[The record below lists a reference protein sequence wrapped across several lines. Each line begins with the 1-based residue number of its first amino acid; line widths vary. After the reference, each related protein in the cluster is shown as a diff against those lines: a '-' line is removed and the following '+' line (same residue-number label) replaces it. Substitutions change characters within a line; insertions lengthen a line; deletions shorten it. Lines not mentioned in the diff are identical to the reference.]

1 MSLTNWRAST
11 DDASSLQGGCE
22 LIRRYLWLFLTMLCV
37 LPVAHA
43 EVSLPVLFSDGM
55 LVQRDLPIH
64 VWGRSAAAEKVS
76 VTFRGETR
84 SAVADELGRWQL
96 YLPPV
101 AAGGPYD
108 LAVSGS
114 NQIVIHNI
122 LVGDVWVASGQ
133 SNMEFKMR
141 QLDNPQA
148 EIAAAKFPR
157 IRIMRIKHGY
167 SDYPLTDAVAEQRWA
182 EVSPQSVPDF
192 SAVAYYFAREIHQK
206 EKVPVGIIESDWGG
220 TVAEAW
226 TSMDALASDAALM
239 PVFASRAHSMDA
251 EAENLLLDP
260 IHQAQIDKARAAGL
274 PWPKVPWHPLE
285 QMWAPAQL
293 YNAMIAPLTPYA
305 IRGVIWY
312 QGESNSKLNRAPSY
326 ERLFETLIRDWH
338 NQWALGDFPFL
349 YVQISNFTSDATEDW
364 ATIREAQL
372 RTLQLRNTGM
382 AVTIDV
388 GNPDDVHPRDKVDV
402 GHRLALA
409 ARATVYGEPIEYSGP
424 LVRQVTRE
432 DHSLRVWFDH
442 AAGLQS
448 KGGPPTSFE
457 IAGADGKF
465 VPADAHIDGQTML
478 VSSVSV
484 AAPVKVRYGWAN
496 SPNCNLFNGEGLPA
510 SPFQQAAK

>member
-1 MSLTNWRAST
+1 MMRVLSKEAW
-11 DDASSLQGGCE
+11 E
-22 LIRRYLWLFLTMLCV
+22 LNRCGLWLLLALFWIV
-37 LPVAHA
+37 PVAQA

-55 LVQRDLPIH
+55 LLQRDLPIH
-64 VWGRSAAAEKVS
+64 VWGRSAPDEKIS

-84 SAVADELGRWQL
+84 SVVADDLGRWQL
-96 YLPPV
+96 YLSPV
-101 AAGGPYD
+101 AAGGPYE
-108 LAVSGS
+108 LTVSGS
-114 NQIVIHNI
+114 NHVVIHNV
-122 LVGDVWVASGQ
+122 LMGDVWVASGQ

-141 QLDNPQA
+141 QLDNPHA

-167 SDYPLTDAVAEQRWA
+167 SDYPLTDAVAEQHWA
-182 EVSPQSVPDF
+182 EVSPESVPEF

-206 EKVPVGIIESDWGG
+206 EKVPVGIIEGDWGG

-239 PVFASRAHSMDA
+239 PVFASRGNMMDA

-260 IHQAQIDKARAAGL
+260 IHQAQIDKAKAAGL

-293 YNAMIAPLTPYA
+293 YNAMIAPITPYA

-326 ERLFETLIRDWH
+326 ERLFQTLIRDWRD
-338 NQWALGDFPFL
+338 QWALGDFPFL

-364 ATIREAQL
+364 AMIREAQL
-372 RTLQLRNTGM
+372 RALQLRNTAM
-382 AVTIDV
+382 AVTIDI

-409 ARATVYGEPIEYSGP
+409 ARATAYGEAVEYSGP

-432 DHSLRVWFDH
+432 DQSLRVWFDH

-465 VPADAHIDGQTML
+465 VPAEARIDGQTIV
-478 VSSVSV
+478 VSNASV
-484 AAPVKVRYGWAN
+484 ASPVAVRYGWAN

-510 SPFQQAAK
+510 SPFQGESK

>member
-1 MSLTNWRAST
+1 M
-11 DDASSLQGGCE
+11 
-22 LIRRYLWLFLTMLCV
+22 IRRNLLLFLTMLCV
-37 LPVAHA
+37 LPVVWAD
-43 EVSLPVLFSDGM
+43 VSLPVLFSDGM
-55 LVQRDLPIH
+55 LLQRDLPVH
-64 VWGRSAAAEKVS
+64 VWGRSAPAEKVS
-76 VTFRGETR
+76 VTFHGETR

-96 YLPPV
+96 YLAPV

-108 LAVSGS
+108 VTVSGS
-114 NQIVIHNI
+114 NQIVIHNV

-141 QLDNPQA
+141 LLDNPQA

-157 IRIMRIKHGY
+157 IRIMRIKHAY
-167 SDYPLTDAVAEQRWA
+167 SEYPLTDAVAEQHWA
-182 EVSPQSVPDF
+182 EVSPDSVSDF

-239 PVFASRAHSMDA
+239 PVFASRGQMMDA
-251 EAENLLLDP
+251 EAENLLSDP
-260 IHQAQIDKARAAGL
+260 IHQAEIAKAKSAGL
-274 PWPKVPWHPLE
+274 PAPKFPWHPLE

-293 YNAMIAPLTPYA
+293 YNAMIAPITPYA

-326 ERLFETLIRDWH
+326 ERLFQTLIRDWR

-349 YVQISNFTSDATEDW
+349 YVQISSFTSDATEDW
-364 ATIREAQL
+364 AMIREAQL
-372 RTLQLRNTGM
+372 HALQLRNTAM
-382 AVTIDV
+382 AVSIDI

-402 GHRLALA
+402 GHRLAVA
-409 ARATVYGEPIEYSGP
+409 ARAMVSREPVEYSGP

-442 AAGLQS
+442 AARLQS

-457 IAGADGKF
+457 VAGAGGKF
-465 VPADAHIDGQTML
+465 VPAEARIDGQTIV
-478 VSSVSV
+478 VSSASI
-484 AAPVKVRYGWAN
+484 ATPVKVRYGWAN

-510 SPFQQAAK
+510 SPFQRESK

>member
-1 MSLTNWRAST
+1 MM
-11 DDASSLQGGCE
+11 
-22 LIRRYLWLFLTMLCV
+22 RRNLWLFLTVLFV
-37 LPVAHA
+37 LPFARA
-43 EVSLPVLFSDGM
+43 DVSLPVLFSDGM
-55 LVQRDLPIH
+55 LLQRDLPIH
-64 VWGRSAAAEKVS
+64 VWGHSGPAERVSA
-76 VTFRGETR
+76 TFRGETR
-84 SAVADELGRWQL
+84 SAVADDLGRWQL

-108 LAVSGS
+108 LTVSGS
-114 NQIVIHNI
+114 NQIVIHNV
-122 LVGDVWVASGQ
+122 LMGDVWVASGQ

-141 QLDNPQA
+141 QLDNPQP

-157 IRIMRIKHGY
+157 IRIMRIKHAY
-167 SDYPLTDAVAEQRWA
+167 SEYPLTDAVAEQHWA
-182 EVSPQSVPDF
+182 EVSPDSVSEF

-239 PVFASRAHSMDA
+239 PVFASRGNMMDA
-251 EAENLLLDP
+251 EAENLLIDP
-260 IHQAQIDKARAAGL
+260 IHQAEIAKAKSAGL
-274 PWPKVPWHPLE
+274 PPPKFPWHPLE

-293 YNAMIAPLTPYA
+293 YNAMIEPLTPYA

-326 ERLFETLIRDWH
+326 ERLFQTLIRDWR

-364 ATIREAQL
+364 AMIREAQL
-372 RTLQLRNTGM
+372 HALQLRNTAM
-382 AVTIDV
+382 AVSIDI
-388 GNPDDVHPRDKVDV
+388 GNPDDVHPRDKLDV

-409 ARATVYGEPIEYSGP
+409 ARATVYGEAVEYSGP

-442 AAGLQS
+442 AVGLHS
-448 KGGPPTSFE
+448 KGGPASSFE

-465 VPADAHIDGQTML
+465 VAAEARIDGQTIV
-478 VSSVSV
+478 VSSAAV
-484 AAPVKVRYGWAN
+484 ASPLRVRYGWAN
-496 SPNCNLFNGEGLPA
+496 SPTCNLFNGEGLPA
-510 SPFQQAAK
+510 SPFQGETK